1 MPAAGPSPRT
11 LTRRCA
17 RRQRRPDTYLGVNV
31 RTKGLTRTS
40 RDTRATNTPHQTNFA
55 HNFQRSFFKHV
66 RKRCDSNSAHSRFEA
81 PSRELRAKFPETRD
95 SETPRRDPTT
105 TNRGNCT
112 TQASDTP
119 ATRRQRASCSAKPP
133 TLTPA
138 VTPTPEPMPS
148 VTHSFGHA
156 DPVDT
161 LDAELVHSH
170 AYAIR
175 AFDSRTVDA
184 CSSGS
189 HTEAA
194 GSNKCRHR

>member
-1 MPAAGPSPRT
+1 MHACHLGRGPLACVLPGAGAIFQNDHPTAPHARPT
-11 LTRRCA
+11 HLTRQISHIISNGHFSSTSENVAIPTVLIQGLKHPQGNYVRIF
-17 RRQRRPDTYLGVNV
+17 RRP
-31 RTKGLTRTS
+31 
-40 RDTRATNTPHQTNFA
+40 
-55 HNFQRSFFKHV
+55 
-66 RKRCDSNSAHSRFEA
+66 
-81 PSRELRAKFPETRD
+81 
-95 SETPRRDPTT
+95 ETPRPHGATPPLPIG
-105 TNRGNCT
+105 GNCT

-119 ATRRQRASCSAKPP
+119 ATRRKRASCSAKPP